1 MQGNNEKSW
10 MEKQSNKV
18 IFHRQ
23 TESRIVQRGQQIKK
37 KKKDFDITYSRR
49 LQEGKEIS
57 D

>member
-1 MQGNNEKSW
+1 

-37 KKKDFDITYSRR
+37 KKKKDFDITYSRR